1 MSDEHWAIFIFVWV
15 MATYIL
21 ARLDRLG
28 KQVEAVSAMIRS
40 DIAHTQEERDVIMR
54 EWKENQQ
61 QAAKEA
67 RQFWIFW
74 GIVGAAALGWYL
86 FAHYR

>member
-1 MSDEHWAIFIFVWV
+1 MAILI
-15 MATYIL
+15 M
-21 ARLDRLG
+21 ARLERLG
-28 KQVEAVSAMIRS
+28 KQIEAVSAMIRS
-40 DIAHTQEERDVIMR
+40 DVARTPEERDGIMR

-67 RQFWIFW
+67 RQLWTFW
-74 GIVGAAALGWYL
+74 GIVGAAVLGWYV

>member
-1 MSDEHWAIFIFVWV
+1 MSDEHWAIIIIVWV
-15 MATYIL
+15 MTTYIL

-40 DIAHTQEERDVIMR
+40 DIARTQEERDVIMR

-61 QAAKEA
+61 QTAKEV

-74 GIVGAAALGWYL
+74 GIVGAVALGWYV